1 MSPHHSCS
9 RVVACRAAAIRLR
22 LCHFVVEGRSPLKY
36 AIASLSALALIALP
50 ATQLAAQSYPLEVV
64 QFVGGLD
71 QSADLSGT
79 IAVAYDGDD
88 KPLFRTSRAFIL
100 KHTGNAAGR
109 VFAWDLTRKKVR
121 VSLAGKPQ
129 IWLACSELKAMTLAC
144 STSLRIASDG
154 ALVVSGTGTG
164 GPIRGNVSGEPTA
177 EALARLPNCP
187 GDPRCP

>member
-1 MSPHHSCS
+1 MKQIIAGCA
-9 RVVACRAAAIRLR
+9 ACT
-22 LCHFVVEGRSPLKY
+22 
-36 AIASLSALALIALP
+36 AIAMSAGTAY
-50 ATQLAAQSYPLEVV
+50 AQSYPLEVV

-71 QSADLSGT
+71 QTANFNGG
-79 IAVAYDGDD
+79 IVVVYDGDD
-88 KPLFRTSRAFIL
+88 KPLFRSPREFVL

-129 IWLACSELKAMTLAC
+129 IWLACSDLKAMTLAC

-164 GPIRGNVSGEPTA
+164 GATTGPPRSAACIPITEISGCWS
-177 EALARLPNCP
+177 ARSAT
-187 GDPRCP
+187 

>member
-1 MSPHHSCS
+1 V
-9 RVVACRAAAIRLR
+9 RQAVGTLGVL
-22 LCHFVVEGRSPLKY
+22 
-36 AIASLSALALIALP
+36 ALAWAP
-50 ATQLAAQSYPLEVV
+50 AGTAFAQSYPLEVV

-71 QSADLSGT
+71 QTAEFNAPV
-79 IAVAYDGDD
+79 AVVYDGDD
-88 KPLFRTSRAFIL
+88 KPLFKASRSFVLA
-100 KHTGNAAGR
+100 HTGNGSGR

-121 VSLAGKPQ
+121 VSLASKPQ
-129 IWLACSELKAMTLAC
+129 IWLACSELKSMALAC

-164 GPIRGNVSGEPTA
+164 GAIRGSGSGEPTA

>member
-1 MSPHHSCS
+1 VKPIISP
-9 RVVACRAAAIRLR
+9 
-22 LCHFVVEGRSPLKY
+22 
-36 AIASLSALALIALP
+36 LSALAMATLATSP
-50 ATQLAAQSYPLEVV
+50 ANAQSYPLEVV

-71 QSADLSGT
+71 QTAALSGPV
-79 IAVAYDGDD
+79 AVAYDGDD
-88 KPLFRTSRAFIL
+88 KPLFRSPLAFII
-100 KHTGNAAGR
+100 KHTGNATGR

-129 IWLACSELKAMTLAC
+129 IWLACSELKAMVLAC

-164 GPIRGNVSGEPTA
+164 GPIRGNGGGEPDPA
-177 EALARLPNCP
+177 MLARLPNCP

>member
-1 MSPHHSCS
+1 MKH
-9 RVVACRAAAIRLR
+9 
-22 LCHFVVEGRSPLKY
+22 
-36 AIASLSALALIALP
+36 AIASLVVIASVALP
-50 ATQLAAQSYPLEVV
+50 VAPLAAQSYPLEVV

-71 QSADLSGT
+71 QNVEFSAPV
-79 IAVAYDGDD
+79 AVVYDGDG
-88 KPLFRTSRAFIL
+88 KPLYRTSRPYL
-100 KHTGNAAGR
+100 VTKTGNASGR
-109 VFAWDLTRKKVR
+109 VFAWDLTSKRVR

-129 IWLACSELKAMTLAC
+129 MWLACSELKAMALAC

-164 GPIRGNVSGEPTA
+164 GPIRGTGSGEPTA

>member
-1 MSPHHSCS
+1 MKH
-9 RVVACRAAAIRLR
+9 
-22 LCHFVVEGRSPLKY
+22 
-36 AIASLSALALIALP
+36 AIASLAAFTLVLLP
-50 ATQLAAQSYPLEVV
+50 AAPVAAQSYPLEVV

-71 QSADLSGT
+71 QSAELTGPV
-79 IAVAYDGDD
+79 AVIYDGDD
-88 KPLFRTSRAFIL
+88 KPLFRGSRPYII
-100 KHTGNAAGR
+100 KQTGNAVAR

-154 ALVVSGTGTG
+154 ALVVAGTGTG
-164 GPIRGNVSGEPTA
+164 GPIRGNGSGEPSA
-177 EALARLPNCP
+177 DALARLPNCP

>member
-1 MSPHHSCS
+1 M
-9 RVVACRAAAIRLR
+9 
-22 LCHFVVEGRSPLKY
+22 KY
-36 AIASLSALALIALP
+36 AIASLTLLAAIALP
-50 ATQLAAQSYPLEVV
+50 TTQLAAQSYPLEVV

-71 QSADLSGT
+71 QTAAFNREV
-79 IAVAYDGDD
+79 AVAYDGDD
-88 KPLFRTSRAFIL
+88 KPLFRGSRGFVL
-100 KHTGNAAGR
+100 THTGNTAGR

-121 VSLAGKPQ
+121 ISLAGKPQ
-129 IWLACSELKAMTLAC
+129 VWLACSELKSMTLAC

-164 GPIRGNVSGEPTA
+164 GAIRGTGTGEPSA

>member
-1 MSPHHSCS
+1 MNHGI
-9 RVVACRAAAIRLR
+9 AKLAA
-22 LCHFVVEGRSPLKY
+22 ST
-36 AIASLSALALIALP
+36 LALLP
-50 ATQLAAQSYPLEVV
+50 APPVAAQSYPLEVV

-71 QSADLSGT
+71 QSAEFSG
-79 IAVAYDGDD
+79 AVAVAFDGDD
-88 KPLFRTSRAFIL
+88 KPLFRASRSFL
-100 KHTGNAAGR
+100 LTHTGNTAGR

-121 VSLAGKPQ
+121 VSLAGRPQ

-164 GPIRGNVSGEPTA
+164 GPIRGTGSGEPTA

>member
-1 MSPHHSCS
+1 M
-9 RVVACRAAAIRLR
+9 
-22 LCHFVVEGRSPLKY
+22 KY
-36 AIASLSALALIALP
+36 VIASLAAVALATLP
-50 ATQLAAQSYPLEVV
+50 VTPLAAQSYPLEVV

-71 QSADLSGT
+71 QTAELTVPS
-79 IAVAYDGDD
+79 AVAYDGDD
-88 KPLFRTSRAFIL
+88 KPLFRGSRTFLAA
-100 KHTGNAAGR
+100 HTGNTASR
-109 VFAWDLTRKKVR
+109 IFAWDLTRKKVR
-121 VSLAGKPQ
+121 ISLAGKPQ

-164 GPIRGNVSGEPTA
+164 GPIRGAGSGEPTA

>member
-1 MSPHHSCS
+1 M
-9 RVVACRAAAIRLR
+9 
-22 LCHFVVEGRSPLKY
+22 KQ
-36 AIASLSALALIALP
+36 AIANLAILGLVCVP
-50 ATQLAAQSYPLEVV
+50 AANASAQSYPLEVV

-71 QSADLSGT
+71 QAAELSGPV
-79 IAVAYDGDD
+79 AVAYDGDD
-88 KPLFRTSRAFIL
+88 KPLFRSPRTYIL
-100 KHTGNAAGR
+100 TQTGNAAGR

-144 STSLRIASDG
+144 STSLRIAGDG

-164 GPIRGNVSGEPTA
+164 GAIRGNGSGEPSA

>member
-1 MSPHHSCS
+1 MKH
-9 RVVACRAAAIRLR
+9 
-22 LCHFVVEGRSPLKY
+22 
-36 AIASLSALALIALP
+36 AIASLAAFTLVLLP
-50 ATQLAAQSYPLEVV
+50 AAPVAAQSYPLEVV

-71 QSADLSGT
+71 QSAELTGT
-79 IAVAYDGDD
+79 VAVAYDGDD
-88 KPLFRTSRAFIL
+88 KPLFRSPRTFIL
-100 KHTGNAAGR
+100 KQTGNTAGR

-129 IWLACSELKAMTLAC
+129 IWLACSDLKAMTLAC

-154 ALVVSGTGTG
+154 ALVVAGTGTG
-164 GPIRGNVSGEPTA
+164 GPIRGNGSGEPSA